1 MDIIETIKNKYPELT
16 KKQKKIADY
25 MINNIDKMSFIT
37 MKELSAATSVTEV
50 TILNA
55 CAALGFSSFK
65 EVKYEARKYLGLREK
80 LLLHEDGEYSVSA
93 IPQYELNDKKELLQT
108 IADEENVLWEGYIST
123 LNYDELFRIAKEF
136 VKRPQIVLCGRGV
149 SKILAEFL
157 AVRLAGCSI
166 GSVVMDTELNDS
178 IHTTLPLIQ
187 KDTLTVVISFPDYY
201 FMTDKIAEYAQN
213 QGSYVIALTDSKSS
227 EIIKFSDDILT
238 ASSHT
243 RLFLN
248 TLSVPMAMINILTSA
263 VDIEKNYNGEKDG
276 PTEKFSQYFQKSTWW
291 KK

>member
-1 MDIIETIKNKYPELT
+1 MDIIETIKSKYPGLT

-25 MINNIDKMSFIT
+25 MISNIDKMSFIT

-80 LLLHEDGEYSVSA
+80 LLLHEDGDYSVSA
-93 IPQYELNDKKELLQT
+93 IPRYELNDKKELLQT
-108 IADEENVLWEGYIST
+108 IVDEENALWEGYISA

-136 VKRPQIVLCGRGV
+136 VKRPQIVLCGRGA

-166 GSVVMDTELNDS
+166 GSIVMDTELNDS
-178 IHTTLPLIQ
+178 IHTVLPLIQ
-187 KDTLTVVISFPDYY
+187 KDALTVVISFPDYY
-201 FMTDKIAEYAQN
+201 FMTDKIAEYAKN
-213 QGSYVIALTDSKSS
+213 QGSYVIAITDSKSS
-227 EIIKFSDDILT
+227 EVAKFSDDILT
-238 ASSHT
+238 AASHT

-248 TLSVPMAMINILTSA
+248 TLSVPMAMLNVLTSA
-263 VDIEKNYNGEKDG
+263 IDIEKNYNGEKEG
-276 PTEKFSQYFQKSTWW
+276 TTEKFCQYFQESTWW